1 MFKEELKLVP
11 DKPGCYLMHNEN
23 NVIIYVGKAKNLK
36 KRLSSYFRGTNTG
49 KTAKMVSE
57 IAYFKYIVTSSE
69 LESFILEINLIK
81 EHNPKYNILLKDDK
95 SYPYIEYQKKP
106 FPKLKIVRY
115 LKIKKNKDKLL
126 FGPFVNAYAA
136 RRIVHLINRLYP
148 LKKCE
153 GLPKDVCLYYHI
165 HECLG
170 YCVKEIPEK
179 VINQME
185 TEIISFL
192 KGNEDIIKNKL
203 LEKINYYSEEMNYE
217 LALELKKELE
227 YMEVVLEKQKV
238 QFLNKED
245 MDVIN
250 YFFDNGYLA
259 VEILFIRSGKLIGSF
274 NDIFAVTDNYSEEL
288 EAYIS
293 LFYQKREIPKEIY
306 LPDEINKEIL
316 SKVIDT
322 KLVNVTRGPKKKL
335 LLLSRENAKINH
347 ENNFKKAMNKL
358 ERTSGANDELSALL
372 GININRID
380 VFDNSNLFGSFSVS
394 GMVVFING
402 LPAKNKYR
410 KYKILL
416 DKNDDYNTMKEV
428 IYRRYYRA
436 LVEKDELPE
445 LIIVDGGINQIR
457 ATKEVL
463 ESLNLNIKIC
473 GLAKNDYHKT
483 NDLIDGNTLETYN
496 IDKTSKLFHYLTR
509 IQDEVHRYT
518 INYHKQ
524 IRSKGTIASVLDN
537 IPGIGNKRKKE
548 LIKAFGSVKNLK
560 EKSLKEL
567 QNYLPFKVAEDLY
580 NYLKNI

>member
-1 MFKEELKLVP
+1 
-11 DKPGCYLMHNEN
+11 
-23 NVIIYVGKAKNLK
+23 
-36 KRLSSYFRGTNTG
+36 
-49 KTAKMVSE
+49 
-57 IAYFKYIVTSSE
+57 
-69 LESFILEINLIK
+69 
-81 EHNPKYNILLKDDK
+81 
-95 SYPYIEYQKKP
+95 
-106 FPKLKIVRY
+106 
-115 LKIKKNKDKLL
+115 
-126 FGPFVNAYAA
+126 
-136 RRIVHLINRLYP
+136 
-148 LKKCE
+148 
-153 GLPKDVCLYYHI
+153 
-165 HECLG
+165 
-170 YCVKEIPEK
+170 
-179 VINQME
+179 
-185 TEIISFL
+185 
-192 KGNEDIIKNKL
+192 
-203 LEKINYYSEEMNYE
+203 MNYE

-445 LIIVDGGINQIR
+445 L
-457 ATKEVL
+457 L
-463 ESLNLNIKIC
+463 SLM
-473 GLAKNDYHKT
+473 
-483 NDLIDGNTLETYN
+483 
-496 IDKTSKLFHYLTR
+496 
-509 IQDEVHRYT
+509 V
-518 INYHKQ
+518 
-524 IRSKGTIASVLDN
+524 
-537 IPGIGNKRKKE
+537 E
-548 LIKAFGSVKNLK
+548 LIK
-560 EKSLKEL
+560 
-567 QNYLPFKVAEDLY
+567 
-580 NYLKNI
+580 